1 MNKYHVTD
9 IELYTTEMG
18 DWDPEW
24 MLSDKEVYVLN
35 RRWLGRWKA
44 KDEDDLL
51 DQIFNLSGFPVETMT
66 YKTNNV
72 TVSYPR
78 YEEVSNVWSITS
90 TKRS

>member
-9 IELYTTEMG
+9 IELYTT
-18 DWDPEW
+18 
-24 MLSDKEVYVLN
+24 
-35 RRWLGRWKA
+35 
-44 KDEDDLL
+44 
-51 DQIFNLSGFPVETMT
+51 

-78 YEEVSNVWSITS
+78 YKEVSNVWSITS

>member
-18 DWDPEW
+18 DGDPKW

-35 RRWLGRWKA
+35 QRCLGRWKA
-44 KDEDDLL
+44 KDEDDLIN
-51 DQIFNLSGFPVETMT
+51 QIEDFIGHPIETMT

-72 TVSYPR
+72 TISYPR
-78 YEEVSNVWSITS
+78 YEEVSNV
-90 TKRS
+90 

>member
-18 DWDPEW
+18 DGDPEW
-24 MLSDKEVYVLN
+24 ILSDQEVYVLN
-35 RRWLGRWKA
+35 QRCLGRWKA
-44 KDEDDLL
+44 KNEDDLIN
-51 DQIFNLSGFPVETMT
+51 QIEDFIGHPIETIT

-72 TVSYPR
+72 TISYPR

>member
-18 DWDPEW
+18 DGDPEW
-24 MLSDKEVYVLN
+24 MLSDQEVYVLN
-35 RRWLGRWKA
+35 QRCLARWEA
-44 KDEDDLL
+44 KDEEDLL
-51 DQIFNLSGFPVETMT
+51 DRIFNYSGFPVETMT

-78 YEEVSNVWSITS
+78 YEEVSNV
-90 TKRS
+90 